1 MRLGGGLSA
10 TVCPPLAMDQE
21 AIPPMKPGQTILI
34 NGTWHSAA
42 NGATIPVIDP
52 STGALWSALARGGTE
67 EVNEAVRAARQAFRT
82 VWRRRSPVARG
93 RILMELSRL
102 IRVNR
107 ERLAEAESRDV
118 GKPLRQARADMVAA
132 ARYAEFYAG
141 AADKLHGETLPYEPG
156 YTVMVLREPYGVT
169 GHIIPWNYP
178 AQMFGRSVLASLA
191 AGNAVVVKPGEDAC
205 QSVLILAELA
215 LEAGVP
221 PGVLNVV
228 TGLGPEAGA
237 ALAAHPDVD
246 HHSFTGSPAT
256 GTLVQQAAAIHNR
269 PVTMELGGKSP
280 QIVFA
285 DADLEALLPVLYN
298 AIVQNAGQTCSAGSR
313 LLVEASHFDEVV
325 GALADRFRRTRM
337 GPALDDPDCG
347 PLISARQASR
357 VRALLD
363 AASSESKTHGHL
375 ELLAEAEPP
384 RDPALSGGFY
394 VPPRI
399 YAPVSDQHPLA
410 QEEIFGPVLVATPF
424 RDEAHALQ
432 LANGTSYG
440 LVAGLWTRDG
450 ARQLRMARALE
461 CGQVFVNT
469 YGAGG
474 GVELPFGGVKR
485 SGFGREKG
493 MEGLRSFTH
502 LKTIAIHHG

>member
-1 MRLGGGLSA
+1 
-10 TVCPPLAMDQE
+10 
-21 AIPPMKPGQTILI
+21 MKAGSTILI
-34 NGTWHSAA
+34 DGTWHAA
-42 NGATIPVIDP
+42 ASGETIPVIDP
-52 STGALWSALARGGTE
+52 STGATWSAISRGGKE
-67 EVNEAVRAARQAFRT
+67 EVDEAVRAARRAFRT
-82 VWRRRSPVARG
+82 VWKKTSPAARG
-93 RILMELSRL
+93 RILAVLAEK
-102 IRVNR
+102 IRQNQD
-107 ERLAEAESRDV
+107 RLAEAEARDV

-156 YTVMVLREPYGVT
+156 YTVMVVREPYGVT

-178 AQMFGRSVLASLA
+178 AQMFGRSVMGSLA

-205 QSVLILAELA
+205 QSILILAELA
-215 LEAGVP
+215 MEAGIP

-228 TGLGPEAGA
+228 TGYGREAGA
-237 ALAAHPDVD
+237 ALAGHEDVD
-246 HHSFTGSPAT
+246 HHSFTGSPYT
-256 GTLVQQAAAIHNR
+256 GTLVQQAAAVHNR

-280 QIVFA
+280 QIVFG
-285 DADLEALLPVLYN
+285 DADLDALLPVLYN

-313 LLVEASHFDEVV
+313 LLVEASRFDAVV
-325 GALADRFRRTRM
+325 EALSERFKNTRM
-337 GPALDDPDCG
+337 GSAMEDPDCG
-347 PLISARQASR
+347 PLISANQATR

-363 AASSESKTHGHL
+363 EGPGQGL
-375 ELLAEAEPP
+375 EVAGSATLPS
-384 RDPALSGGFY
+384 DPALQGGFY

-399 YAPVSDQHPLA
+399 YAPVAEDHPLTK
-410 QEEIFGPVLVATPF
+410 EEIFGPVLVATPF
-424 RDEAHALQ
+424 RDEAHAIE
-432 LANGTSYG
+432 LANNTEYG

-450 ARQLRMARALE
+450 GRQLRMAHALE

-493 MEGLRSFTH
+493 MEGLKSFTH

>member
-1 MRLGGGLSA
+1 
-10 TVCPPLAMDQE
+10 
-21 AIPPMKPGQTILI
+21 MKAGQTILI
-34 NGTWHSAA
+34 DGTWHAA
-42 NGATIPVIDP
+42 ASGATIPVVDP
-52 STGALWSALARGGTE
+52 STGEAWSAISRGGKE
-67 EVNEAVRAARQAFRT
+67 EVDEAVRAARRAFRT
-82 VWRRRSPVARG
+82 TWKRTSPAARG
-93 RILMELSRL
+93 RLLQAL
-102 IRVNR
+102 AGKIRENQD
-107 ERLAEAESRDV
+107 RLADAEARDV
-118 GKPLRQARADMVAA
+118 GKPLRQARADMAAA

-156 YTVMVLREPYGVT
+156 YTVMVVREPYGVT

-178 AQMFGRSVLASLA
+178 AQMFGRSVIGSLA

-205 QSVLILAELA
+205 QSILILAELA
-215 LEAGVP
+215 MEAGIP

-228 TGLGPEAGA
+228 TGYGSEAGA
-237 ALAAHPDVD
+237 ALAGHGDVD

-280 QIVFA
+280 QIVFG
-285 DADLEALLPVLYN
+285 DADLEALVPVLYN

-313 LLVEASHFDEVV
+313 LLVEASRFDEVV
-325 GALADRFRRTRM
+325 EALSERFRNTRM
-337 GPALDDPDCG
+337 GPALEDPDCG
-347 PLISARQASR
+347 PLISANQAAR
-357 VRALLD
+357 VRALL
-363 AASSESKTHGHL
+363 EG
-375 ELLAEAEPP
+375 AEAEDGPRAAERLELAGVAAPP
-384 RDPALSGGFY
+384 SDPAIQGGFY

-399 YAPVSDQHPLA
+399 YAPVAEDHPLA
-410 QEEIFGPVLVATPF
+410 REEIFGPVLVATPF
-424 RDEAHALQ
+424 RDEAHAIE
-432 LANGTSYG
+432 LANSTDYG
-440 LVAGLWTRDG
+440 LVAGVWTRDG
-450 ARQLRMARALE
+450 GRQLRLAHALE

>member
-1 MRLGGGLSA
+1 
-10 TVCPPLAMDQE
+10 
-21 AIPPMKPGQTILI
+21 MKAGHTILI
-34 NGTWHSAA
+34 NGTWHAA
-42 NGATIPVIDP
+42 AGGATLPVVDP
-52 STGALWSALARGGTE
+52 STGVTWSALSRGERE
-67 EVNEAVRAARQAFRT
+67 EVDEAVCAARTAFRT
-82 VWRRRSPVARG
+82 VWRRRAPAARG

-102 IRVNR
+102 IRQNR
-107 ERLAEAESRDV
+107 DRLAEAESRDV
-118 GKPLRQARADMVAA
+118 GKPLRQARADMVAT
-132 ARYAEFYAG
+132 ARYAEFYGG

-156 YTVMVLREPYGVT
+156 YTVMVVREPCGVT

-191 AGNAVVVKPGEDAC
+191 AGNAVVVKPAEDAC
-205 QSVLILAELA
+205 QSVLMLAELA

-228 TGLGPEAGA
+228 TGYGDEAGA

-256 GTLVQQAAAIHNR
+256 GTRVQQAAAIHNR

-313 LLVEASHFDEVV
+313 LLIEASCFDEVV
-325 GALADRFRRTRM
+325 GALADRFKRTRM

-347 PLISARQASR
+347 PLISAQQAQR
-357 VRALLD
+357 VHELLD
-363 AASSESKTHGHL
+363 QAAGEPGGHGRL
-375 ELLAEAEPP
+375 ELLAEAALPA
-384 RDPALSGGFY
+384 DPAFDGGFY

-399 YAPVSDQHPLA
+399 YAPVAEDHPLA

-424 RDEAHALQ
+424 RNEAHALE
-432 LANGTSYG
+432 LANGTPYG

-450 ARQLRMARALE
+450 GRQLRMAHALE
-461 CGQVFVNT
+461 SGQVFVNT

>member
-1 MRLGGGLSA
+1 
-10 TVCPPLAMDQE
+10 
-21 AIPPMKPGQTILI
+21 MKSGHTILI
-34 NGTWHSAA
+34 NGTWHAA
-42 NGATIPVIDP
+42 GSGETIPVIDP
-52 STGALWSALARGGTE
+52 STGATWSELSRGGKGE
-67 EVNEAVRAARQAFRT
+67 IDEAVHAARQAFRT
-82 VWRRRSPVARG
+82 VWKRTSPVARG
-93 RILMELSRL
+93 RILLELSRL
-102 IRVNR
+102 IRENR
-107 ERLAEAESRDV
+107 ERLAKAESRDV
-118 GKPLRQARADMVAA
+118 GKPLRQARADMIAA

-156 YTVMVLREPYGVT
+156 YTVMVVREPYGVT

-178 AQMFGRSVLASLA
+178 AQMFGRSVIGSLA

-215 LEAGVP
+215 LEAGLP

-228 TGLGPEAGA
+228 TGYGAEAGS
-237 ALAAHPDVD
+237 ALASHPDVD
-246 HHSFTGSPAT
+246 HHSFTGSPST

-280 QIVFA
+280 QIVFG
-285 DADLEALLPVLYN
+285 DADLDALIPVLYN

-313 LLVEASHFDEVV
+313 LLVEASRFDAVV
-325 GALADRFRRTRM
+325 EALGDRFRKTRM

-357 VRALLD
+357 VRDLLD
-363 AASSESKTHGHL
+363 SADRDPNAHGTL
-375 ELLAEAEPP
+375 ELLAEATPP
-384 RDPALSGGFY
+384 VDPALGGGFY

-399 YAPVSDQHPLA
+399 YAPVSEGHPLT

-424 RDEAHALQ
+424 RDEAHAIA
-432 LANGTSYG
+432 LANSTSYG

-450 ARQLRMARALE
+450 GRQLRMAHALE

-493 MEGLRSFTH
+493 MEGLKSFTH